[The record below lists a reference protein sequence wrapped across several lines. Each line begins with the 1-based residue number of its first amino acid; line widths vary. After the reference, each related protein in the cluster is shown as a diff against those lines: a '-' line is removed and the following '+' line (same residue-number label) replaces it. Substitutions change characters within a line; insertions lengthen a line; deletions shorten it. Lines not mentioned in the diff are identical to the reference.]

1 MEYCRIPSIIRGLS
15 SATYR
20 QEIFWNKCILSAQF
34 IFMWIL
40 WNLSNG
46 IVRFTKILTFKS
58 SIILDTK
65 NEPRKVKIVLYIRFP
80 VLSHAWPGASSSW
93 KWDYTIVVR
102 LCAQLTDSCC
112 HPCLLMRRLFMISL
126 KYTYLI
132 FFFIKGYNTSNY
144 TSVSKFRS
152 LR

>member
-15 SATYR
+15 GATYR
-20 QEIFWNKCILSAQF
+20 QEISWNKCILSAQF

-65 NEPRKVKIVLYIRFP
+65 NEPRKVKKVTYIRFP
-80 VLSHAWPGASSSW
+80 VLSYPWPGC
-93 KWDYTIVVR
+93 IVVVDMG
-102 LCAQLTDSCC
+102 LHHCCQIMCATYIQLLSHLPAHAQIVYDFFEIYLSNI
-112 HPCLLMRRLFMISL
+112 CLYKRVQYI
-126 KYTYLI
+126 
-132 FFFIKGYNTSNY
+132 
-144 TSVSKFRS
+144 
-152 LR
+152 